1 MAQPFEVPADVV
13 SKARSWED
21 VVNDDPA
28 TDLLRTKVKVA
39 MREDAVRYPGIGHDF
54 VKFDVDVTI
63 YNMEAIE
70 LIRSELRICG
80 WESELRS
87 LPFFRRQ
94 LDVGAVVFHRKE
106 KPGADGSSA

>member
-1 MAQPFEVPADVV
+1 MAQPFEAPGDVV
-13 SKARSWED
+13 SRVRSWED

-39 MREDAVRYPGIGHDF
+39 MRDDAIRYPGAGHDF

-63 YNMEAIE
+63 YNIEAIE

-106 KPGADGSSA
+106 KPGADGGTA